1 MSQGVRGSRTARIAL
16 IALAVGFIV
25 ASAALS
31 HRVWRENGLR
41 SLEAIGEQRVQLL
54 ATAIQAEIN
63 RQDHL
68 PVLLSLD
75 SHILSALAAPN
86 DPQIRRD
93 LNIKLQ
99 RIGAEA
105 DTRAL
110 YVMGRDGTVI
120 ASQDFSAPDGLV
132 GRNLSAEPYFQR
144 ALEAGRSAELVL
156 DPESLR
162 FRYFLA
168 ERVGNNPALGV
179 IGVRIEFE
187 RLEDAWKRAGEHVL
201 VTGQNCVVFLATNM
215 EHRNR
220 VFSLSQSA
228 GGRDNT
234 ACGGNVG
241 GEIPFETVEQ
251 RPSGVVIR
259 LGPPGQTVSYLHEG
273 MLLPEHKWT
282 IHRLADLSG
291 IETDQRDGTIIG
303 ATLSALLI
311 SLLLYLVQ
319 RHRAYVAARAAGT
332 KLKEEVAERT
342 RELQEANSS
351 LQVEI
356 DERRRTEAR
365 LRSTQNELV
374 QAGKLAALGQMSA
387 AIAHEINQPLAAIRT
402 FIASTKI
409 FVQRGEAGQVTRNID
424 LINDLA
430 ERMARITAHLK
441 TFARKSDAGR
451 PEPVNVQRAMRGALF
466 LMENQINSAGVTL
479 TSDVPSDLWVMGH
492 AVQLEQVLVNLVRNA
507 LDAVTGV
514 EAPRIEVRGW
524 TEHQRVLIGIVDNG
538 PGIPADVIDRIFDP
552 FVTTKPVGKGLGLG
566 LSISYGIV
574 QDFHGRLRA
583 SNRPGGGAELVVEL
597 PRALADYA
605 QLAQASHG

>member
-1 MSQGVRGSRTARIAL
+1 MRGSRTARVGL

-54 ATAIQAEIN
+54 TTAIQAEIN

-75 SHILSALAAPN
+75 PQILAALSAPN
-86 DPQIRRD
+86 DAQVRQD
-93 LNIKLQ
+93 LNIKLH

-110 YVMGRDGTVI
+110 YVITRDGTVI
-120 ASQDFSAPDGLV
+120 ASQDFLAPDSLV
-132 GRNLSAEPYFQR
+132 GRNLSTEPYFRR
-144 ALEAGRSAELVL
+144 ALRHGRSAELVP
-156 DPESLR
+156 DPNTGKV
-162 FRYFLA
+162 RYFLA

-179 IGVRIEFE
+179 IAVRVEFE
-187 RLEDAWKRAGEHVL
+187 RLEEAWKRAGEHVL
-201 VTGQNCVVFLATNM
+201 ATDQNCVVFLATNPA
-215 EHRNR
+215 HRNR
-220 VFSLSQSA
+220 VFSLSQAPGVQDSA
-228 GGRDNT
+228 
-234 ACGGNVG
+234 ACSRGQSA

-259 LGPPGQTVSYLHEG
+259 LNEPDPAMTYLHEG
-273 MLLPEHKWT
+273 MVLPDHRWT
-282 IHRLADLSG
+282 IHRLAELSG
-291 IETDQRDGTIIG
+291 IEADQRDGTIIG

-311 SLLLYLVQ
+311 SLLLYLIQ

-342 RELQEANSS
+342 RELREANAS

-365 LRSTQNELV
+365 LRATQNELV

-402 FIASTKI
+402 FAASTKI
-409 FVQRGEAGQVTRNID
+409 FAQRGETDQATRNID

-430 ERMARITAHLK
+430 ERMARITGHLK

-451 PEPVNVQRAMRGALF
+451 PEPVNVQRAVRGALF
-466 LMENQINSAGVTL
+466 LMENQIDSAGVRL
-479 TSDVPSDLWVMGH
+479 TVDVAGDLWVMGH
-492 AVQLEQVLVNLVRNA
+492 AVQLEQVLVNVLRNA
-507 LDAVTGV
+507 LDAVAGRS
-514 EAPRIEVRGW
+514 APQIEIKGRIENDSIV
-524 TEHQRVLIGIVDNG
+524 IGITDNG
-538 PGIPADVIDRIFDP
+538 PGISDDVIDRIFDP

-583 SNRPGGGAELVVEL
+583 SNRPEGGAELVVEL
-597 PRALADYA
+597 PRVAHQYAL
-605 QLAQASHG
+605 LGQASHG